1 MSARADSGQ
10 LYDVEVRIMKHG
22 VAIIILLSL
31 LSFGALDRLA
41 AQSRLSRGP
50 TVYVPVYS
58 HIYYGDRDNHV
69 MRLAATLSIRNIDL
83 AKTITILSVDYYD
96 TKGKLSERYLSAPV
110 RLKSVESVR
119 YIVKESDLRGGSGA
133 NFIVKWKADVPA
145 NRPIIEAVMI
155 GARGQ
160 QGISFT
166 SRGEEVI
173 EK

>member
-1 MSARADSGQ
+1 M
-10 LYDVEVRIMKHG
+10 
-22 VAIIILLSL
+22 
-31 LSFGALDRLA
+31 
-41 AQSRLSRGP
+41 
-50 TVYVPVYS
+50 
-58 HIYYGDRDNHV
+58 
-69 MRLAATLSIRNIDL
+69 
-83 AKTITILSVDYYD
+83 
-96 TKGKLSERYLSAPV
+96 
-110 RLKSVESVR
+110 
-119 YIVKESDLRGGSGA
+119 KESDLRGGSGA